1 MFFSGSNL
9 NSVEGSQLSTLF
21 EEKDF
26 AQVHLMYMSHTLLF
40 LTIKMCFSNHGHK
53 QLCSA
58 LVIFQIPAA

>member
-1 MFFSGSNL
+1 M
-9 NSVEGSQLSTLF
+9 EESQLSTLF

-26 AQVHLMYMSHTLLF
+26 AQVHFMYMSHTLLV

-58 LVIFQIPAA
+58 LVIFQIAAG